1 MNDSA
6 IACDKIIEETKTVP
20 TNFKQ
25 PVKHKI
31 SVFYLELLFSK
42 ALFISV
48 SIYCYLTKYS
58 TKQKHLLTIYV
69 TNSELKEIMH

>member
-1 MNDSA
+1 METSICRYKNGKYSASIMDDSA

-31 SVFYLELLFSK
+31 SVFYLDFYYLVKHYLYLLVF
-42 ALFISV
+42 
-48 SIYCYLTKYS
+48 T
-58 TKQKHLLTIYV
+58 V
-69 TNSELKEIMH
+69 T

>member
-6 IACDKIIEETKTVP
+6 IACDKIIEETKTAP

-31 SVFYLELLFSK
+31 SVFYLDFYYLVKHYLYLLVF
-42 ALFISV
+42 
-48 SIYCYLTKYS
+48 T
-58 TKQKHLLTIYV
+58 V
-69 TNSELKEIMH
+69 TWQNIVQNKNTF

>member
-1 MNDSA
+1 MDDSA

-31 SVFYLELLFSK
+31 YVFYFD
-42 ALFISV
+42 F
-48 SIYCYLTKYS
+48 YYLV
-58 TKQKHLLTIYV
+58 KHYLYMLVFTV
-69 TNSELKEIMH
+69 T